1 MTRLVWLDE
10 MRATSTFANASTPV
24 TGGRG
29 QTREF
34 GLRPAV
40 QDRQRE
46 TGIVVRARAVPVS
59 SAGHLELEHP
69 LRESER

>member
-1 MTRLVWLDE
+1 MQRWANGLGV
-10 MRATSTFANASTPV
+10 TSAFASASTPV

-59 SAGHLELEHP
+59 SAGHLELERP
-69 LRESER
+69 LRGSEL